1 MMTAS
6 SQIQFIRRANRVLF
20 GLCILAAVIYGDVEL
35 GGGLVFGALL
45 SALNFELLVGIV
57 GVLGADQSPPKFFV
71 GRVILKFL
79 GLMGSSA
86 FLLMVVSFNAISFA
100 AGFSITFISMG
111 LGGLTQLVSG
121 SPSRPESS
129 DA

>member
-1 MMTAS
+1 MTVS
-6 SQIQFIRRANRVLF
+6 PQTQFIRRTNRILF
-20 GLCILAAVIYGDVEL
+20 GLSILSAAVYGDVEI

-45 SALNFELLVGIV
+45 SALNFELLVGMV

-71 GRVILKFL
+71 GRVMLKFL
-79 GLMGSSA
+79 GLMGISA
-86 FLLMVVSFNAISFA
+86 FLLMVLSFNAISFA

-111 LGGLTQLVSG
+111 LGGLTQLVSS